1 MRLLKLSLLFC
12 FIGSLIWANSG
23 SGFLDLG
30 ELQRAAAGVTL
41 EVYPDADDVLVDDY
55 VLTTYEK
62 DGTAITWDDWG
73 SKILTEKGKQN
84 NRVMT
89 LQYNASYSK
98 AEFVLVQIIKADGSI
113 LKVDLARQSQEMI
126 DRSQMGSNI
135 YDPNNKIIQVSL
147 AELEIGDLLRALTRR
162 TIVKPRVPDSFSDFQ
177 TFEYSSPI
185 LRYVVEINA
194 PAELPLRNI
203 VLKDEVPGT
212 VTSSEPKN
220 EKGRILYRWEAKN
233 VPQAFPEAA
242 MPPLYTVTQRLLVST
257 LESWQDISRW
267 YWKISEPH
275 FAATSDMKI
284 KVNELI
290 QGKAGTEEKIRAIF
304 RFVSQEIRYM
314 GVTLETEA
322 PGYEPHDVS
331 ITFANRHGV
340 CRDKA
345 ALLTV
350 MLRLAG
356 FEAFPV
362 LIHAGAK
369 KDPEVPQPFFN
380 HAIVAVLNPDKSY
393 QLMDPTD
400 ENTRD
405 LLPAY
410 LCNRSYLVA
419 RPEGDVLR
427 TSDIIPYDRNLSKIK
442 TSGKISEEGDLTC
455 VSQVVME
462 GINDNAYRGM
472 LLRRT
477 PDQRQEFFEAV
488 LKGIIPGAR
497 LVRFDILPA
506 DLQDTSLPL
515 EFHLSFTAPQVMIR
529 NEQSAML
536 KIPRLSA
543 GLGYV
548 NFILGEAGLEKRRF
562 PFETS
567 LTCGVIEEVKM
578 ELAAEWNKVL
588 SMPEF
593 TTIDNPGMH
602 WSRQLQFLAGTL
614 SLNSEFSIRTVEF
627 SPAEYQTLKAA
638 LRSIEADGRKQP
650 IFGHQKNPADDGSS
664 VAQKAAAAA
673 TAESHILLD
682 QRSFKLADANN
693 WTMVQKI
700 RKKILT
706 YKGMKDNSELKWDF
720 NPAWQEVKLDYAIV
734 RNGDQEQKISAAEIN
749 LMDAPWVASAPRY
762 PAGKTLVASLPG
774 VQVGS
779 IIEYQVT
786 QSVRANPFFHLML
799 AFQSHDPIEK
809 RELSID
815 CPADLKLGW
824 KVFQNGCLNFKT
836 RTSGEVIQYQKKT
849 LDDREIHSWFSE
861 KQVALTREKNLP
873 PAYAFLPTVIVW
885 SGDWK
890 QYCQQIVRSLEFASQ
905 NGREVMKLV
914 EAIRA
919 MRPERQLL
927 SLRNHIE
934 RAVRIAGPHYTELPR
949 YCLSPA
955 EKTYSEGYGHSADR
969 AALYYS
975 ILQELGYQ
983 PELILVADEPQE
995 ENLQKFWKKYPSG
1008 YFFPE
1013 MLVRVRTKQGDV
1025 WFNDQDQYAR
1035 LGSSRFHG
1043 RLACSPAR
1051 NRFFRIELPTEAQNL
1066 VSKLIT
1072 IDMQPDG
1079 AAQIAF
1085 RNLYQGEH
1093 YAQLNKFYSEQT
1105 PEERRRH
1112 YQSMLAELSQ
1122 SASSIVDLK
1131 TEFEIY
1137 PGSVRYTALVE
1148 DFAVTTDNYCHFEFP
1163 ETLARLLQLWGD
1175 QREEALYWG
1184 NRSTRQVEIAIRL
1197 PSDFRIIELCPED
1210 FEWTSPEK
1218 NGRVSIKR
1226 LKTQSQNELRYLL
1239 EADLGAEIIPAEKY
1253 PDILE
1258 LDRRLSHPA
1267 ARTVLL
1273 RKK

>member
-1 MRLLKLSLLFC
+1 MRLLKISLLFC
-12 FIGSLIWANSG
+12 LIVSVAWAQTAT
-23 SGFLDLG
+23 GFLDAR
-30 ELQRAAAGVTL
+30 ELQRAAAAVTL
-41 EVYPDADDVLVDDY
+41 AEYPDADDVLVDDY

-62 DGTAITWDDWG
+62 DGTSVTWDDWG

-89 LQYNASYSK
+89 MYYNASYSK
-98 AEFVLVQIIKADGSI
+98 AEFIFVKIIKADGSVRE
-113 LKVDLARQSQEMI
+113 VDLARQSQEMI

-147 AELEIGDLLRALTRR
+147 AELEVGDLIRALTRR
-162 TIVKPRVPDSFSDFQ
+162 TTFKPRVPDSFSDFQ

-185 LRYVVEINA
+185 LRYVLEINA

-203 VLKDEVPGT
+203 ILKDEVPGT
-212 VTSSEPKN
+212 VVGSKPKT

-233 VPQAFPEAA
+233 VPQAFPEPA

-257 LESWQDISRW
+257 FDSWQDISRW
-267 YWKISEPH
+267 YWNISVPH
-275 FAATSDMKI
+275 FDATNDMKI

-290 QGKAGTEEKIRAIF
+290 KGKAGHEEKIRAIF

-356 FEAFPV
+356 LEAFPV

-380 HAIVAVLNPDKSY
+380 HAIVAVLKPDKSY

-427 TSDIIPYDRNLSKIK
+427 TSDIIPYNQNLGKIK
-442 TSGKISEEGDLTC
+442 TSGKITAEGNLTC
-455 VSQVVME
+455 ISQVVME

-515 EFHLSFTAPQVMIR
+515 EFHLSFTAPNVMIR
-529 NEQSAML
+529 NKQTAML

-548 NFILGEAGLEKRRF
+548 NFVLGEAGLEKRRF
-562 PFETS
+562 PFTTS
-567 LTCGVIEEVKM
+567 LTCGVIEEVKI

-593 TTIDNPGMH
+593 TTIDNPCMH

-627 SPAEYQTLKAA
+627 SPAEYQTLKVA
-638 LRSIEADGRKQP
+638 LRSIEADGRKQL
-650 IFGHQKNPADDGSS
+650 ILGHQKN
-664 VAQKAAAAA
+664 VAVAEKPVTQKAAVA

-693 WTMVQKI
+693 WTMVQKV

-706 YKGMKDNSELKWDF
+706 YKGMKDNAELKWDF
-720 NPAWQEVKLDYAIV
+720 NPVWQEVKLDYAIV
-734 RNGDQEQKISAAEIN
+734 RNGEQEQKISDAEIN

-786 QSVRANPFFHLML
+786 QSARANSFFHLML
-799 AFQSHDPIEK
+799 AFQSNDPIER

-815 CPADLKLGW
+815 CPENLVLDY
-824 KVFQNGCLNFKT
+824 KVFQNGCLNFKK
-836 RTSGEVIQYQKKT
+836 RTSGNVIQYQKKAV
-849 LDDREIHSWFSE
+849 DGRVIHLWFSE
-861 KQVALTREKNLP
+861 KQPALTREKNLP
-873 PAYAFLPTVIVW
+873 PAYAFLPMVVVS
-885 SGDWK
+885 SGDWE
-890 QYCQQIVRSLEFASQ
+890 QYCQQMIRSLEFASQ
-905 NGREVMKLV
+905 NGREVMKLI

-919 MRPERQLL
+919 MPPERQLL
-927 SLRNHIE
+927 ALRNHIE
-934 RAVRIAGPHYTELPR
+934 RAVRTAGPYYTELPR

-955 EKTYSEGYGHSADR
+955 EKTYTEGYGHSADR

-983 PELILVADEPQE
+983 PELLLVADAPQE
-995 ENLQKFWKKYPSG
+995 KNLQKFWEKHPSS
-1008 YFFPE
+1008 YFFRE
-1013 MLVRVRTKQGDV
+1013 MLVRVKTKQGDV
-1025 WFNDQDQYAR
+1025 WFNDQDQYSR

-1051 NRFFRIELPTEAQNL
+1051 NRFFRIELPSEAQSL
-1066 VSKLIT
+1066 VDKLIT
-1072 IDMQPDG
+1072 IDMRPDG

-1112 YQSMLAELSQ
+1112 YQSMLADLSQ
-1122 SASSIVDLK
+1122 SASSIIDLK
-1131 TEFEIY
+1131 TEFEVY

-1148 DFAVTTDNYCHFEFP
+1148 DFAVTSDNYCHFEFP
-1163 ETLARLLQLWGD
+1163 ETFARLLRLWGD
-1175 QREEALYWG
+1175 QRQEALYWSDR
-1184 NRSTRQVEIAIRL
+1184 NTRRLEIAIRL

-1210 FEWTSPEK
+1210 FTWTSPKK
-1218 NGRVSIKR
+1218 NGTVSIKR
-1226 LKTQSQNELRYLL
+1226 LKTQSQNELRYLM
-1239 EADLGAEIIPAEKY
+1239 EADLGSEIIPAEKY